1 LEIGLVRKDTDEK
14 ELSNRMLMP
23 AFCPQDP
30 GGPVSQ
36 TEALR
41 LLKVMH
47 QHFCDVTYEH
57 QVIREE
63 THE

>member
-1 LEIGLVRKDTDEK
+1 
-14 ELSNRMLMP
+14 MLMP